1 MKLIAREESGKREF
15 LVSRNANFETTFQ
28 TDFIDFQSIDFVAD
42 RFVVFVLQRQSY

>member
-28 TDFIDFQSIDFVAD
+28 TDFIDFQSLDFVAD
-42 RFVVFVLQRQSY
+42 RFVIFVLQRQSY